1 MKKLIALVLL
11 PLLANAAPNDLLI
24 NQRNATDT
32 GTQARTVAI
41 PPANTNGLLGFNG
54 TSLLPV
60 FYTVGQGLQ
69 LNAGVLSSTVTT
81 GPQGPQG
88 PQGIQGVKGDT
99 GATGPVG
106 PKGDAGPAG
115 ASGPV
120 GPQGLKGDQ
129 GVVGSAGPAGAKGDA
144 GAVGP
149 QGPKGD
155 TGSTGPQGAIGAT
168 GPAGADSTVPG
179 PQGPIGLTGP
189 AGPKGD
195 TGAQGVQGLTGP
207 AGPTGATGATGA
219 QGLRGLQGIQGVQGP
234 TGPQGPSGISKRI
247 ETYTGTTNASGQ
259 IIVTYPTAFSAVP
272 NVQTPPPALANQVWT
287 LTSSTATGFTAVLS
301 QRNVTTLLGLEVL
314 LGATVP
320 VANSA
325 AQIVVIE
332 R

>member
-1 MKKLIALVLL
+1 MKKLIAALLLLPSLCLAAGGDLVLMQRL
-11 PLLANAAPNDLLI
+11 PDDSNSINRLVTRPAGTNDGVLGYLGST
-24 NQRNATDT
+24 QRPYFL
-32 GTQARTVAI
+32 Q
-41 PPANTNGLLGFNG
+41 L
-54 TSLLPV
+54 
-60 FYTVGQGLQ
+60 GQGLQ
-69 LNAGVLSSTVTT
+69 LSGGVLSSTVTT
-81 GPQGPQG
+81 GPQG

-99 GATGPVG
+99 GATGPAG

-115 ASGPV
+115 ASGPA

-149 QGPKGD
+149 QGTKGD
-155 TGSTGPQGAIGAT
+155 TGSTGPQ
-168 GPAGADSTVPG
+168 
-179 PQGPIGLTGP
+179 
-189 AGPKGD
+189 GD

-207 AGPTGATGATGA
+207 AGATGAAGA
-219 QGLRGLQGIQGVQGP
+219 QGLRGLQGIQGIQGL

-259 IIVTYPTAFSAVP
+259 IVVTYPTAFSAVP

-287 LTSSTATGFTAVLS
+287 LTSSTATGFTAALS

>member
-1 MKKLIALVLL
+1 MKKLIALLLL
-11 PLLANAAPNDLLI
+11 PFLANAAPNDLLI

-54 TSLLPV
+54 ASLLPV

-99 GATGPVG
+99 GATGPAG

-115 ASGPV
+115 AVGAI
-120 GPQGLKGDQ
+120 GPQGFKGDQ
-129 GVVGSAGPAGAKGDA
+129 GVAGSAGPAGAKGDT

-155 TGSTGPQGAIGAT
+155 TGSTGPQGASGAT
-168 GPAGADSTVPG
+168 GPAGADSIVPG

-189 AGPKGD
+189 AGP
-195 TGAQGVQGLTGP
+195 A
-207 AGPTGATGATGA
+207 GATGATGP
-219 QGLRGLQGIQGVQGP
+219 QGLRGLQGIQGIQGL

-247 ETYTGTTNASGQ
+247 ETYTGTTSASGQ
-259 IIVTYPTAFSAVP
+259 IIVTYPTAFGAVP

-287 LTSSTATGFTAVLS
+287 LTSSTATGFTAALS

>member
-1 MKKLIALVLL
+1 MKKLIALLLL

-54 TSLLPV
+54 ASLLPV

-88 PQGIQGVKGDT
+88 SQGIQGVKGDT
-99 GATGPVG
+99 GATGPAG
-106 PKGDAGPAG
+106 PKGDAGA
-115 ASGPV
+115 
-120 GPQGLKGDQ
+120 
-129 GVVGSAGPAGAKGDA
+129 AGPSGAKGDT

-189 AGPKGD
+189 VGPKGD
-195 TGAQGVQGLTGP
+195 AGAQGAQGLTGP

-272 NVQTPPPALANQVWT
+272 NVQPPPPALASQVWT
-287 LTSSTATGFTAVLS
+287 MVASTTTGFTLQLN
-301 QRNVTTLLGLEVL
+301 QRNTVTLLNIEVL